1 MSSTIGNKIKSK
13 EFKDR
18 LSGYDE
24 MLTLF
29 NNIKDPNSSE
39 FAKYAPSFEKILLVD
54 PQPANKEKALQVLYS
69 FLDKGSYV
77 HLASTPLS
85 FYSDLIT
92 SIVDNC
98 FNARDSIKLKSID
111 CLLLLVEIIG
121 PYIVIQYICEILS
134 NSSNNK
140 APKII
145 ISCIYTLKE
154 IVKQFGTANVPID
167 LILKDLLGF
176 FEHQS
181 KDVRVEALNLSVQL
195 YIWLG
200 DQITQH
206 LKSLRPTQYKD
217 FEQAISNLKNQSNSK
232 STIPQSPSLRNYRL
246 TANLK
251 QTKQQQQAIAASAS
265 TNSAQTPNSLS
276 SSSSIPIA
284 NNNSNNNSNNN
295 GQSNGGNN
303 VNNNNNNISNGGN
316 NNTIGATPPQSSS
329 PTLSTATSCS
339 LGSNY
344 STSPSL
350 DSHPD
355 EIHCKLYEF
364 YKLSE
369 DPSWAT
375 RKQGIADVFIPLI
388 SHEKIAQL
396 SDQDYSKISYT
407 MAKLLGDSNIFVI
420 LTTINATELL
430 VKKLSRDLFFNHIIS
445 LVPIMLDSFK
455 EKRPLLCD
463 SIHACLNTIMDRQ
476 LKINEVL
483 DFIIELLLNSKVSK
497 LKYEVM
503 LWFRRLIMASPL
515 SCFKNDVSIMVNA
528 LSLNVDDPV
537 KENKDIAILTISTL
551 GYIVGEKEVLPLLLH
566 LDESKINQIKEIMKE
581 TAQSGWSKGKKS
593 DQIVNNNNNNNNNNS
608 NNNGNTSN
616 SINPSPISGGV
627 STPTSKLKTM
637 MTNISN
643 SPSSSPYVDN
653 KQLNSNSK
661 PKLVFKLEP
670 DLQPIS
676 QSPPNSL
683 TSPPNSSSP
692 PINTTTTPPQQQPA
706 SITPPLPPTTPTTL
720 GQSSAIVNDE
730 NNVYSTPHNNNN
742 NNNNINNNCSNNNK
756 DNNNNNLLNEI
767 EDIKNLLNS
776 KLNNLMD
783 YTKEL
788 EFKNQQLENNR
799 NNNANNNNNNSNNNN
814 SNNNNNNNN
823 GIIDDHDYRFY
834 ENLNIELSKELQNE
848 KEKKQLLLEKMKDY
862 DKQINDLIS
871 TFRLLSHENKELKQQ
886 ICLQDRD
893 IQLLNEMMKKDE
905 IIKTTLLQEIGKL
918 KESANLNLTTS
929 SLNSTNTTNM
939 NIMAFSN
946 DPSRYLV
953 ELPPSIIN
961 QLPEEELELFE
972 ELYQENLRVIQQQQ
986 QRIRESKGIQ

>member
-1 MSSTIGNKIKSK
+1 MSGSIGNKIKSK

-29 NNIKDPNSSE
+29 NSIKDPNSSE
-39 FAKYAPSFEKILLVD
+39 FSKYASSFEKILLVD
-54 PQPANKEKALQVLYS
+54 PQPANKEKALQVLYA

-134 NSSNNK
+134 NSNNK

-206 LKSLRPTQYKD
+206 LKSLRPAQYKD
-217 FEQAISNLKNQSNSK
+217 FEQAITNLKNSK
-232 STIPQSPSLRNYRL
+232 SSIPQSPSLRNYRS

-251 QTKQQQQAIAASAS
+251 QTKQQQQAIAAAAA

-276 SSSSIPIA
+276 SSIPII
-284 NNNSNNNSNNN
+284 NTNNNN
-295 GQSNGGNN
+295 GNSSQNN
-303 VNNNNNNISNGGN
+303 NNINNNNN
-316 NNTIGATPPQSSS
+316 TVATTPQSSS
-329 PTLSTATSCS
+329 PTLSTATSGS

-350 DSHPD
+350 DTNPD

-369 DPSWAT
+369 DPSWAI

-528 LSLNVDDPV
+528 LSLVC
-537 KENKDIAILTISTL
+537 
-551 GYIVGEKEVLPLLLH
+551 
-566 LDESKINQIKEIMKE
+566 
-581 TAQSGWSKGKKS
+581 
-593 DQIVNNNNNNNNNNS
+593 
-608 NNNGNTSN
+608 
-616 SINPSPISGGV
+616 
-627 STPTSKLKTM
+627 
-637 MTNISN
+637 
-643 SPSSSPYVDN
+643 
-653 KQLNSNSK
+653 
-661 PKLVFKLEP
+661 FKL
-670 DLQPIS
+670 LIIS
-676 QSPPNSL
+676 H
-683 TSPPNSSSP
+683 
-692 PINTTTTPPQQQPA
+692 
-706 SITPPLPPTTPTTL
+706 
-720 GQSSAIVNDE
+720 
-730 NNVYSTPHNNNN
+730 Y
-742 NNNNINNNCSNNNK
+742 
-756 DNNNNNLLNEI
+756 
-767 EDIKNLLNS
+767 
-776 KLNNLMD
+776 
-783 YTKEL
+783 Y
-788 EFKNQQLENNR
+788 
-799 NNNANNNNNNSNNNN
+799 
-814 SNNNNNNNN
+814 
-823 GIIDDHDYRFY
+823 YY
-834 ENLNIELSKELQNE
+834 
-848 KEKKQLLLEKMKDY
+848 Y
-862 DKQINDLIS
+862 
-871 TFRLLSHENKELKQQ
+871 
-886 ICLQDRD
+886 
-893 IQLLNEMMKKDE
+893 
-905 IIKTTLLQEIGKL
+905 
-918 KESANLNLTTS
+918 
-929 SLNSTNTTNM
+929 
-939 NIMAFSN
+939 
-946 DPSRYLV
+946 Y
-953 ELPPSIIN
+953 
-961 QLPEEELELFE
+961 
-972 ELYQENLRVIQQQQ
+972 YY
-986 QRIRESKGIQ
+986 